1 MSSPGGSEVVPP
13 GTLGGMTKIAIIGGG
28 NIGEAL
34 ASGLVADTS
43 GAAAEVSASDVTV
56 VDPYAPRLDYL
67 RETYGLATTDDA
79 TEAATEADIVAI
91 AVKPYLVS
99 TVLEQIASTIDA
111 NDTETVI
118 VSVAAGV
125 TLATMEAALAAGV
138 PVVRVM
144 PNTPMLVGK
153 GTSAV
158 AGGRFARDEQVETV
172 RGLMEAV
179 GTAVT
184 VGEKDMDAV
193 TAVSGSGPAYV
204 FLVAEAMIEAG
215 VQLGLTRP
223 VAAQLAAGTLEGA
236 SAMLVK
242 GDKSAAELR
251 GNVTSPGGTT
261 AAAVRGLEENG
272 IRKAFYQAMEACAER
287 SAELGRP
294 SSDED

>member
-1 MSSPGGSEVVPP
+1 
-13 GTLGGMTKIAIIGGG
+13 
-28 NIGEAL
+28 
-34 ASGLVADTS
+34 
-43 GAAAEVSASDVTV
+43 
-56 VDPYAPRLDYL
+56 
-67 RETYGLATTDDA
+67 
-79 TEAATEADIVAI
+79 
-91 AVKPYLVS
+91 
-99 TVLEQIASTIDA
+99 
-111 NDTETVI
+111 
-118 VSVAAGV
+118 
-125 TLATMEAALAAGV
+125 
-138 PVVRVM
+138 M

-158 AGGRFARDEQVETV
+158 AGGRFASDEQVETV

-204 FLVAEAMIEAG
+204 FLVAEAMTEAG

-242 GDKSAAELR
+242 GDKSASELR

-294 SSDED
+294 ASDED